1 MRASFWATLRT
12 LSFHI
17 SCAVSAV
24 IAVFETAITAIT
36 AVYVFVFFSK
46 QANPHNRFFFY
57 RLCRFASLSYILITS
72 LPRTSYTLSLAL
84 FHMSVESRREYV
96 EYLDNRFIPSLVL
109 LLPVVWQTFVPSM
122 FIAPNVIRVS
132 SFFGHLSC
140 SRVSH
145 REKFCLYVHCPEC
158 IRVSPRHL

>member
-84 FHMSVESRREYV
+84 FHMSVEMTCRVMENSIYSLDINIISRISTLSWLHSVLYQIVGV
-96 EYLDNRFIPSLVL
+96 EISTIQF
-109 LLPVVWQTFVPSM
+109 QC
-122 FIAPNVIRVS
+122 A
-132 SFFGHLSC
+132 
-140 SRVSH
+140 
-145 REKFCLYVHCPEC
+145 
-158 IRVSPRHL
+158 